1 MSRRWPIVLLL
12 LSLSSAVTAATP
24 TCRFDRLPTGEQR
37 LGPWIDQ
44 SNWLAIEHHRL
55 TLQAAT
61 TFMPAWRL
69 APTPAADR
77 PAVPPVEGSLDDLP
91 AVDPYDGKAR
101 SLGFLLDSR
110 LAADGVVVLRN
121 GQVVAERYR
130 NGLLSDRPRLLLD
143 ATRPLLNLLG
153 AISVSQGK
161 LAADK
166 SVSRY
171 IPPLTASGGLRKLSI
186 QRLLDGDERHTWSA
200 EELAAWQQAA
210 GWGEGAKGIGV
221 RDWLAQPNL
230 WDKSLSETPDA
241 RAAATPDDDLLAW
254 ALAESNG
261 QPLARL
267 FCEQLLR
274 RAPPE
279 HEVLWLSDAQGVE
292 LANGLGLSLRDFAR
306 LGQLLV
312 EARGS
317 RSRVKIPGWFIETL
331 LASSGTRSPEIKG
344 LSKGSARRYGFVH
357 LGGAANRIALIGTH
371 GTSLYIDFD
380 KRLVIATFA
389 SHPQAYAPATLAVLE
404 QAWKSVER
412 GVVPVKKAK

>member
-1 MSRRWPIVLLL
+1 MNRRWPVVLLL
-12 LSLSSAVTAATP
+12 FSLSSAALAATP
-24 TCRFDRLPTGEQR
+24 TCQFDRLPAGEKK

-44 SNWLAIEHHRL
+44 GNWLAIEHQRL

-69 APTPAADR
+69 APAADR
-77 PAVPPVEGSLDDLP
+77 PAVPLVERSLDDWP

-121 GQVVAERYR
+121 GQIVAERYR
-130 NGLLSDRPRLLLD
+130 NGLLPDRPRLLLD

-153 AISVSQGK
+153 AMSVSQGK

-171 IPPLTASGGLRKLSI
+171 IPALAASGGLRKIAI
-186 QRLLDGDERHTWSA
+186 QRLLDGDERHTWSP

-210 GWGEGAKGIGV
+210 GWGEGANGNGL
-221 RDWLAQPNL
+221 RAWLAQPSH
-230 WDKSLSETPDA
+230 WDRPLSEVPDA
-241 RAAATPDDDLLAW
+241 RATATPDDDLLAW
-254 ALAESNG
+254 VLVESNA

-274 RAPPE
+274 RAQPE

-306 LGQLLV
+306 LGQLFV

-317 RSRVKIPGWFIETL
+317 RSRARIPGWFIETL
-331 LASSGTRSPEIKG
+331 VASSGLRSAEIKG

-357 LGGAANRIALIGTH
+357 LGGAANRVALIGTH

-404 QAWKSVER
+404 QAWKSIER
-412 GVVPVKKAK
+412 AVVPVKKAK